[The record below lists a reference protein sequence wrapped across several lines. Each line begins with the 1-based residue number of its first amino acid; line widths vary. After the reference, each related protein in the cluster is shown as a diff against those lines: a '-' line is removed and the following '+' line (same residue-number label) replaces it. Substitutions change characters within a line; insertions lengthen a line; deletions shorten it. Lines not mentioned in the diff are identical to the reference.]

1 MERDDRLAQQRAARQ
16 AAEETTARER
26 VARQAAEAV
35 QAEAEAAR
43 AEAEAARAHL
53 QAMQYVTDA
62 ALTHL
67 GLDELLR
74 ELLGRIT
81 AVLQA
86 DNAAILLL
94 DEASEQLVV
103 HLARGPEEV
112 VAGQMRVPVG
122 QGVAGRIAASRQP
135 LLVEDVRALEPVNP
149 ILREQVASLL
159 GVPLLVADRLIG
171 VMHVDSATPRRFTQ
185 EELRLVERVA
195 DRVALAIDNAR
206 LHAAERA
213 ARAQAEA
220 AVRLRD
226 HILSLAT
233 HDVRAPLTTVMGRAQ
248 WVERRL
254 QQGQG
259 VDQTWLA
266 QQLRAIRDAAQR
278 IEALV
283 GDLAD
288 VAHLQMGQ
296 ELALTLE
303 EVDLVALV
311 RQVVSE
317 EQTPVGTA
325 LIAVEAPAAVR
336 VRGDRQ
342 RLRRVL
348 QNVLGNAVKYS
359 PYGRPIQVVVT
370 EQGPWAVVTVQDQGV
385 GIPADEL
392 PQVFTPFFRAATAQ
406 GMAGTGLGLW
416 GAQAIVA
423 QHGGEIDL
431 ASTVG
436 VGTTVTLRLPRASA

>member
-1 MERDDRLAQQRAARQ
+1 MERDDRLAQERAARR

-35 QAEAEAAR
+35 QAEAEAT
-43 AEAEAARAHL
+43 RAHL

-62 ALTHL
+62 ALIHL

-74 ELLGRIT
+74 ELLDRIT

-94 DEASEQLVV
+94 DEASQELVV

-135 LLVEDVRALEPVNP
+135 LLVEDVRALQPVNP

-171 VMHVDSATPRRFTQ
+171 VMHVDSATPRRFTE
-185 EELRLVERVA
+185 EELQLLERVA

-248 WVERRL
+248 LVERRL
-254 QQGQG
+254 QQGQS
-259 VDQTWLA
+259 VDPTWLA
-266 QQLRAIRDAAQR
+266 QQLGAIRDAAQR
-278 IEALV
+278 IEVLV

-311 RQVVSE
+311 RQVVRE
-317 EQTPVGTA
+317 GQTPAGTA

-336 VRGDRQ
+336 VRGDRH
-342 RLRRVL
+342 RLGRVL

-359 PYGRPIQVVVT
+359 PCGRPIQVVVT

-406 GMAGTGLGLW
+406 GVAGTGLGLW